1 MAPEAQAQP
10 DGRMPLSLQNGNIE
24 VRSWDDALAPA
35 AAMSKVWVE
44 AFGCELPAHFLSW
57 AQQAKP
63 ETAEVS
69 MPVWVNLEYLSAES
83 YVERSHKLPS
93 PVMSGPLKGRTKWF
107 FYPGF
112 TSQTGGLIRELEL
125 DASLR
130 SHASQAFDALSA
142 KPHSSKTTL
151 FCYAPEALT
160 EALQLSSLSSE
171 DHEWQIAHG
180 RGASAFD
187 AALTLLPKQAVL
199 PRFRKVPPLP
209 QAQFDQL
216 LHSSDLNFVRGE
228 DSLVRALWAGKAL
241 IWHIYPQDDGAHG
254 PKLNAFLDWLQA
266 PHSLRQFHLRWNGL
280 SPNPLPEIDLPA
292 WQACVHAARQR
303 LLSQT
308 DLVSQL
314 LQFVEEKR

>member
-1 MAPEAQAQP
+1 
-10 DGRMPLSLQNGNIE
+10 
-24 VRSWDDALAPA
+24 
-35 AAMSKVWVE
+35 MSKVWIE